1 MQKRRSTLD
10 APPHMVVVGGLAGAS
25 PRKRTKEEQTGAGP
39 PKREAVYWR
48 GCASLPLRAPAPPA
62 RPLARAAHRVTVAAA
77 TVLLI
82 TTAGSAAPAAPQR
95 ESFADF
101 HERSRLADHHQR
113 ALHIFAESHWVSSA
127 TPLHYFVSTLSSDTI
142 RWCRKLLQTQKEQ
155 LDNERLGVAGGRERF
170 DPLIGRIGRLLTDV
184 VKEDQSLASQFKQKA
199 RWSVAPGTM
208 PAAGA
213 QNQHTFFSAAVAGG
227 QHAGGDVDMRVR
239 VELGR
244 LQLQLRFDPRDEAK
258 AAAAG
263 GGGAHSPE
271 PRPRRESASENAPS
285 TQRKSAPLLLAVIFD
300 HLTVTADQM
309 ADGALH
315 CLCSLRDLAVIVAA
329 SADSCARCAPPTVVD
344 LDEGGARAP
353 TEAAAA
359 SHAGGEARRRR
370 GGDALARARRQR
382 SALEDP
388 QERVHAL
395 TLYHSTATQAVS
407 LSSLV
412 ETLRSVH
419 LHETNKRVADLNEA
433 TKRHREEKVRATAV
447 SAAWRTTTARRGRRR
462 TASAAASR
470 CNEGSRRRPMR
481 RCSRTAAS
489 APRSRR
495 SSAPSSIGKACA
507 IRLLVR
513 AHTSR
518 ARPARPAA
526 PRRRPAPR
534 PAPGGDADTN
544 PAARMALPRCLLQEA
559 HSRRV

>member
-1 MQKRRSTLD
+1 M
-10 APPHMVVVGGLAGAS
+10 
-25 PRKRTKEEQTGAGP
+25 
-39 PKREAVYWR
+39 
-48 GCASLPLRAPAPPA
+48 
-62 RPLARAAHRVTVAAA
+62 
-77 TVLLI
+77 
-82 TTAGSAAPAAPQR
+82 
-95 ESFADF
+95 
-101 HERSRLADHHQR
+101 
-113 ALHIFAESHWVSSA
+113 SSA

-199 RWSVAPGTM
+199 RQSVAPGTM
-208 PAAGA
+208 PGAGA

-244 LQLQLRFDPRDEAK
+244 LQLQLRLDPRDEAK

-315 CLCSLRDLAVIVAA
+315 CLCSLRDLAVRGGGLQLRALP
-329 SADSCARCAPPTVVD
+329 PPTVVD
-344 LDEGGARAP
+344 LDEGGARVA

-359 SHAGGEARRRR
+359 SHAAAKR
-370 GGDALARARRQR
+370 GAEEEGDAPLWRQR

-433 TKRHREEKVRATAV
+433 TKRHREEKVLGHRGVGRMAHHHRAAGAPAHRLGRSIAMQRGEQAAAHATMLTHRRKRASV
-447 SAAWRTTTARRGRRR
+447 SALLGTKFDWQSVRDKLLVHRRR
-462 TASAAASR
+462 
-470 CNEGSRRRPMR
+470 
-481 RCSRTAAS
+481 
-489 APRSRR
+489 
-495 SSAPSSIGKACA
+495 
-507 IRLLVR
+507 
-513 AHTSR
+513 R
-518 ARPARPAA
+518 ARLA
-526 PRRRPAPR
+526 PPR
-534 PAPGGDADTN
+534 PAPPRRAAPSPGGDDTN
-544 PAARMALPRCLLQEA
+544 TPWPHGSATCAYSKNLIQVSDPESARDAARPPPPR
-559 HSRRV
+559 RRRR

>member
-1 MQKRRSTLD
+1 LHPVPYS
-10 APPHMVVVGGLAGAS
+10 
-25 PRKRTKEEQTGAGP
+25 
-39 PKREAVYWR
+39 
-48 GCASLPLRAPAPPA
+48 
-62 RPLARAAHRVTVAAA
+62 
-77 TVLLI
+77 LI

-199 RWSVAPGTM
+199 RQSVAPGTM

-244 LQLQLRFDPRDEAK
+244 LQLQLRLDPRDEAK

-315 CLCSLRDLAVIVAA
+315 CLCSLRDLAVRGGGLQLRALP
-329 SADSCARCAPPTVVD
+329 PPTVVD
-344 LDEGGARAP
+344 LDEGGARVA

-359 SHAGGEARRRR
+359 SHAAAKR
-370 GGDALARARRQR
+370 GADEEGDAPRWRQR

-433 TKRHREEKVRATAV
+433 TKRHREEKVLGHRGVGRMAHHHRAAGAPAHRLGRSIAMQRGEQAAAHATMLSHRRKRASV
-447 SAAWRTTTARRGRRR
+447 SALLGTKFDWQSVRDKLLVHRRR
-462 TASAAASR
+462 
-470 CNEGSRRRPMR
+470 
-481 RCSRTAAS
+481 
-489 APRSRR
+489 
-495 SSAPSSIGKACA
+495 
-507 IRLLVR
+507 
-513 AHTSR
+513 R
-518 ARPARPAA
+518 ARPAP
-526 PRRRPAPR
+526 PR
-534 PAPGGDADTN
+534 PAPPR
-544 PAARMALPRCLLQEA
+544 PAPPRA
-559 HSRRV
+559 VSRRG